1 MTQITIEKTHEDSGS
16 KALAVSVPPDLVKQA
31 ENKAVR
37 DLARR
42 ARLPGFRKGKV
53 PPAVVRQRYGEAIR
67 QTVLEA
73 VVQKSWEQAVDA
85 ESLTDV
91 LERSV
96 RNVKFEDEGPIEFEF
111 LVEVKPKLSLER
123 TGGFSL
129 TRTLAPV
136 TDGQVDEQLRKV
148 QEQKANWLPLEGE
161 KPGPGHMVRV
171 EVAPI
176 EDGEAGEAKP
186 YSLVLGEGKALPELE
201 ERIMALTP
209 GESADEDI
217 RFPDDHPDE
226 SKRGQSRRLRI
237 TLHEVKRQE
246 LPPLDDALA
255 REVGDFEDLAALTAA
270 IRADL
275 EAAAKR
281 EADGK
286 VRDQLID
293 ELVAA
298 NSVEAPRAMVA
309 RAIHAYAEA
318 YGVPQ
323 DQLEK
328 FHQEFRPITERQV
341 KRDLVLEAVATA
353 ENLKATE
360 EDIDARVAEIAA
372 GRNMKVTE
380 VYAALQ
386 KSKRLAEIERALTEE
401 KVFAHL
407 LDQSTIA
414 EEA

>member
-16 KALAVSVPPDLVKQA
+16 KALSVSVPQDLVKQA
-31 ENKAVR
+31 EAKAVR
-37 DLARR
+37 ELARR

-53 PPAVVRQRYGEAIR
+53 PPAVVRQRYGDAIR
-67 QTVLEA
+67 QTVLEEL
-73 VVQKSWEQAVDA
+73 VRDSWDQAVDT

-91 LERSV
+91 IDRSV
-96 RNVKFEDEGPIEFEF
+96 RNLKFEDDGPIEFEF
-111 LVEVKPKLSLER
+111 FVEVKPKLVLER
-123 TGGFSL
+123 TGDFSL
-129 TRTLAPV
+129 TRTVATV
-136 TDGQVDEQLRKV
+136 TDDQVDEQLRKV
-148 QEQKANWLPLEGE
+148 QEQKASWLPVEDE
-161 KPGPGHMVRV
+161 KPSPGQMVRV

-186 YSLVLGEGKALPELE
+186 YSLVLGEGKAIPELE
-201 ERIMALTP
+201 ERIMELTP
-209 GESADEDI
+209 GESSDEDI
-217 RFPDDHPDE
+217 RFPDDHADE
-226 SKRGQSRRLRI
+226 SKRGQSRQLRV

-270 IRADL
+270 IRTDV
-275 EAAAKR
+275 EAAAQR
-281 EADGK
+281 EADSR
-286 VRDQLID
+286 VRDQLIT

-298 NSVEAPRAMVA
+298 NNVEAPQAMVA

-328 FHQEFRPITERQV
+328 FHEEFRPIAESHV
-341 KRDLVLEAVATA
+341 KRDLVLDAVATA
-353 ENLKATE
+353 GDLKATE

-372 GRNMKVTE
+372 GRNTSVNE

-386 KSKRLAEIERALTEE
+386 KSQQLAEIERALTEE

-414 EEA
+414 EEV

>member
-16 KALAVSVPPDLVKQA
+16 KALSVSVPQDLVKQA
-31 ENKAVR
+31 EAKAVR
-37 DLARR
+37 ELARR

-53 PPAVVRQRYGEAIR
+53 PPAVVRQRYGDAIR
-67 QTVLEA
+67 QTVLEEL
-73 VVQKSWEQAVDA
+73 VRDSWDQAVDT

-91 LERSV
+91 IDRSV
-96 RNVKFEDEGPIEFEF
+96 RNLKFEDDGPIEFEF
-111 LVEVKPKLSLER
+111 FVEVKPKLVLER
-123 TGGFSL
+123 TGDFSL
-129 TRTLAPV
+129 TRTVAPV
-136 TDGQVDEQLRKV
+136 TDDQVDEQLRKV
-148 QEQKANWLPLEGE
+148 QEQKASWLPVEDE
-161 KPGPGHMVRV
+161 KPSPGQMVRV

-186 YSLVLGEGKALPELE
+186 YSLVLGEGKAIPELE
-201 ERIMALTP
+201 ERIMELTP
-209 GESADEDI
+209 GESSDEDI
-217 RFPDDHPDE
+217 RFPDDHADE
-226 SKRGQSRRLRI
+226 SKRGQSRRLRV

-270 IRADL
+270 IRTDV
-275 EAAAKR
+275 EAAAQR
-281 EADGK
+281 EADGR
-286 VRDQLID
+286 VRDQLIT

-298 NSVEAPRAMVA
+298 NNVEAPQAMVA

-328 FHQEFRPITERQV
+328 FHEEFRPIAESHV
-341 KRDLVLEAVATA
+341 KRDLVLDAVATA
-353 ENLKATE
+353 GDLKATE

-372 GRNMKVTE
+372 GRNTSVNE

-386 KSKRLAEIERALTEE
+386 KSQQLAEIERALTEE

-414 EEA
+414 EEV

>member
-16 KALAVSVPPDLVKQA
+16 KALSVSVPQDLVKQA
-31 ENKAVR
+31 EAKAVR
-37 DLARR
+37 ELARR

-53 PPAVVRQRYGEAIR
+53 PPAVVRQRYGDAIR
-67 QTVLEA
+67 QTVLEEL
-73 VVQKSWEQAVDA
+73 VRDSWDQAVDT

-91 LERSV
+91 IDRSV
-96 RNVKFEDEGPIEFEF
+96 RNLKFEDDGPIEFEF
-111 LVEVKPKLSLER
+111 FVEVKPKLVLER
-123 TGGFSL
+123 TGDFSL
-129 TRTLAPV
+129 TRTVAPV
-136 TDGQVDEQLRKV
+136 TDDQVDEQLRKV
-148 QEQKANWLPLEGE
+148 QEQKASWLPVEDE
-161 KPGPGHMVRV
+161 KPSPGQMVRV

-186 YSLVLGEGKALPELE
+186 YSLVLGEGKAIPELE
-201 ERIMALTP
+201 ERIMELTP
-209 GESADEDI
+209 GESSDEDI
-217 RFPDDHPDE
+217 RFPDDHADE
-226 SKRGQSRRLRI
+226 SKRGQSRRLRV

-270 IRADL
+270 IRTDV
-275 EAAAKR
+275 EAAAQR
-281 EADGK
+281 EADGR
-286 VRDQLID
+286 VRDQLIT

-298 NSVEAPRAMVA
+298 NNVEAPQAMVA

-328 FHQEFRPITERQV
+328 FHEEFRPIAESHV
-341 KRDLVLEAVATA
+341 KRDLVLDAVATA
-353 ENLKATE
+353 GDLKATE

-372 GRNMKVTE
+372 GRNTSVNE

-386 KSKRLAEIERALTEE
+386 KSQRLAEIERALTEE

-414 EEA
+414 EEV